1 MAHALRRQSDNVE
14 QIRGTLASTA
24 VTDELARIMTLLRT
38 VCPADATIGFEFAGR
53 LQVNIDVRKRED
65 VLLIQAVLPTIE
77 GSLFHGLNLGNT
89 PNRAF
94 FHRITAEVA
103 R

>member
-1 MAHALRRQSDNVE
+1 MPNALRRQSGNV
-14 QIRGTLASTA
+14 QRLPTGFASTA
-24 VTDELARIMTLLRT
+24 VTDELTRITNLLRT
-38 VCPADATIGFEFAGR
+38 VCPPDATIGFEFDSR

-65 VLLIQAVLPTIE
+65 VLLIQAILPTIE
-77 GSLFHGLNLGNT
+77 MGLFRSLNLGNT

-94 FHRITAEVA
+94 FHRISAEVA